1 MAGWQHRLD
10 GHEFLVNPEELPSLG
25 HPQLAAAPLVLP
37 ALEHR
42 APWPRSSLGGRA

>member
-1 MAGWQHRLD
+1 MAGWQRRLD
-10 GHEFLVNPEELPSLG
+10 GHEFLVNPEELPSSG